1 MVKTLLLLLLLL
13 VLLATAVC
21 RLYLFPALSDNP
33 STSLASGRKSSFVP
47 NVIYGT
53 RSSLCQAKQNRFDRK
68 KKKKKKKKKAK
79 SRVQSSSDSFLLL
92 LPFRPKCVM
101 QKSEKGGHGGGS
113 YYGFNFSLFFPSL
126 TRSLWRLPGMHSST
140 QPAKEIELHG
150 VGWGDTKK
158 KSWER
163 CRSVFIA
170 EFFQR
175 KKLFRFILDI

>member
-1 MVKTLLLLLLLL
+1 M
-13 VLLATAVC
+13 C

-126 TRSLWRLPGMHSST
+126 TRSLYGVCRACTQVPNRQRRLNST
-140 QPAKEIELHG
+140 
-150 VGWGDTKK
+150 GWDGGTQKK
-158 KSWER
+158 KVGRDVGAFSLR
-163 CRSVFIA
+163 NSSSGRNFSV
-170 EFFQR
+170 
-175 KKLFRFILDI
+175 LY

>member
-1 MVKTLLLLLLLL
+1 M
-13 VLLATAVC
+13 C

-68 KKKKKKKKKAK
+68 KKKKKKKKAK

-101 QKSEKGGHGGGS
+101 QKSEKADMEVDPITDLI
-113 YYGFNFSLFFPSL
+113 SLFFSPLSL
-126 TRSLWRLPGMHSST
+126 DLYGVCRACTQVPNRQRRLNST
-140 QPAKEIELHG
+140 
-150 VGWGDTKK
+150 GWDGGTQKK